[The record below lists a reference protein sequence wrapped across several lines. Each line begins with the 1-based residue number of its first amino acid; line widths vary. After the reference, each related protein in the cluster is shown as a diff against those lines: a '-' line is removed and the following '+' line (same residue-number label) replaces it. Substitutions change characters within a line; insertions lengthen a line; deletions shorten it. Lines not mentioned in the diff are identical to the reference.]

1 MPTDT
6 MTMPDPV
13 DPTAIDLELIKR
25 TSVTTPRAGDT
36 VVFQLT
42 VFNNSNNN
50 ATGVTVED
58 NVPSGFTVLPEGI
71 DNGGVLMSSGVV
83 AWSDLEIEAFDVIR
97 LSLAVTVNE
106 SGDYTNTAQI
116 ASADQ
121 VDFDSAPGN
130 DDGDQSED
138 DEDSAT
144 SAPETT
150 DIAIVKMVSND
161 NPEIRDVITY
171 TITVTNEGDM
181 NATGVEV
188 TDYLPIDFCV
198 NFSNISGNGL
208 FLGDRIVWSDLF
220 VPVGEELVLSFDATV
235 SGSADGQV
243 VANFAE
249 VTEMDQS
256 DIDSEPNNMD
266 RTAGP
271 REDDESTVVFNVG
284 TTSDLE
290 LIKEVDQNQ
299 VSPNDDVQFSITIT
313 NNGPDPAFGVGV
325 EDILP
330 DGYGTISNISDD
342 GSLTRNR
349 LFWFIDEIAVN
360 ESVTLTF
367 DATVVH
373 FADRECDY
381 RNVAQ
386 IVESFTFDPDSTP
399 DNDDGDQS
407 EDDEDFEEVQ
417 LILDAAGCVTINT
430 GVFLEGAYD
439 SDASLMTTDLNRLGY
454 LPGQSPTTFFG
465 VATAA
470 GQPYNQSPW
479 FYNGTEGAAFNQQGP
494 VTNNNGNYPRTVTD
508 WVLVSLRTDV
518 SAESAVCERAA
529 LLHNDGSIQFIDEF
543 ECCNLDL
550 SLDYF
555 IVIEHRNHLLVM
567 SDVPLPVIN
576 GEINYDFRSRNS
588 YRGVLSIG
596 VGQKEIERGVF
607 AMFAANGDQQ
617 SGSEDAVD
625 INSNDLR
632 AWLIDDGLNSSYF
645 LRDFDLSGDV
655 NVQDKGLFLDNNGI
669 FSEVRRD

>member
-1 MPTDT
+1 
-6 MTMPDPV
+6 MTMPAHV

-71 DNGGVLMSSGVV
+71 DNGGLLMSSGVV

-235 SGSADGQV
+235 SG
-243 VANFAE
+243 
-249 VTEMDQS
+249 
-256 DIDSEPNNMD
+256 
-266 RTAGP
+266 
-271 REDDESTVVFNVG
+271 
-284 TTSDLE
+284 
-290 LIKEVDQNQ
+290 
-299 VSPNDDVQFSITIT
+299 
-313 NNGPDPAFGVGV
+313 
-325 EDILP
+325 
-330 DGYGTISNISDD
+330 
-342 GSLTRNR
+342 
-349 LFWFIDEIAVN
+349 
-360 ESVTLTF
+360 
-367 DATVVH
+367 
-373 FADRECDY
+373 
-381 RNVAQ
+381 
-386 IVESFTFDPDSTP
+386 
-399 DNDDGDQS
+399 
-407 EDDEDFEEVQ
+407 
-417 LILDAAGCVTINT
+417 
-430 GVFLEGAYD
+430 
-439 SDASLMTTDLNRLGY
+439 
-454 LPGQSPTTFFG
+454 
-465 VATAA
+465 
-470 GQPYNQSPW
+470 
-479 FYNGTEGAAFNQQGP
+479 
-494 VTNNNGNYPRTVTD
+494 
-508 WVLVSLRTDV
+508 
-518 SAESAVCERAA
+518 
-529 LLHNDGSIQFIDEF
+529 
-543 ECCNLDL
+543 L
-550 SLDYF
+550 SL
-555 IVIEHRNHLLVM
+555 IHI
-567 SDVPLPVIN
+567 
-576 GEINYDFRSRNS
+576 
-588 YRGVLSIG
+588 
-596 VGQKEIERGVF
+596 
-607 AMFAANGDQQ
+607 
-617 SGSEDAVD
+617 
-625 INSNDLR
+625 
-632 AWLIDDGLNSSYF
+632 
-645 LRDFDLSGDV
+645 
-655 NVQDKGLFLDNNGI
+655 
-669 FSEVRRD
+669 